1 MKPWNRF
8 SSFIGRIVAGHDGRR
23 EVNDAIF
30 LNDTAY
36 RNHQPVAAAAPDI
49 RERHFGAGIRNV
61 RDSGNLAA
69 GKTKPAGAGW
79 LSRLGLGQ
87 RAAALPET
95 EHVRTKIVGTP
106 HPASGEKKTQ
116 AMASRKEETA
126 PPAPA
131 LAGSMSAPARAAPAR
146 PVGSAGLQTTAAP
159 AASRPGSAHK
169 ALGDDVL
176 EDLFGKPEPVRRKPL
191 PALDTPIRT
200 VAPVVVARKKKR
212 LDRSD
217 VTLAA
222 LGLTLGLICAIFPW
236 YIFFNQEKFG
246 VREFVFSGKGSGRA
260 TPTTAYVPQAIGK
273 PFASGERP
281 TMELDFFPTA
291 TLPPEDE
298 PARALPASEQP
309 FPSDRV
315 SFRLVHVANGRAMI
329 EDGDGLWVVQRGSQL
344 PDASRVASIEQ
355 RDGRWVLLTTQ
366 DKVVELSN

>member
-1 MKPWNRF
+1 MKPWNRV
-8 SSFIGRIVAGHDGRR
+8 SSFIGRIAAGHNGRR
-23 EVNDAIF
+23 DVNDAIF

-49 RERHFGAGIRNV
+49 RERHFGAGVRNV
-61 RDSGNLAA
+61 RDSGNSAA
-69 GKTKPAGAGW
+69 GETKLAGAGR

-106 HPASGEKKTQ
+106 HPASGKKKTQ

-126 PPAPA
+126 PPTPA
-131 LAGSMSAPARAAPAR
+131 LAGSMSAPARPAPAG
-146 PVGSAGLQTTAAP
+146 PAGSAGLQTTAAP
-159 AASRPGSAHK
+159 AVDRSGSARK

-176 EDLFGKPEPVRRKPL
+176 EDLFGKPEPVRRKDP

-200 VAPVVVARKKKR
+200 AAPVVVARKKKR

-260 TPTTAYVPQAIGK
+260 APTTAYVPQAIGK

-355 RDGRWVLLTTQ
+355 RDGRWVLLTTH